1 MISLHLVQVSCSVM
15 SDSLRPHG
23 LQHARLPCLSPTPG
37 DCLNSC
43 PLSWWCQT
51 ISSSVTPFS
60 FHLQSFLASG
70 SFPMSQLFT
79 SGGQSIG
86 VSSLA
91 SALPMNI
98 QDWFPLTWTGWIS
111 LQFKDLSRVFSN
123 TTVQKHWFFGAK
135 PSLWSSSQALWCKS
149 QLMLL
154 KTKAR
159 LIFKDSCNVL
169 SSWWCHL
176 VGPTDLVSKKSL
188 IYHVC
193 ATFILSSI
201 QTQDFTMRKRALF
214 LLWTKKLEKTLI
226 LGRIGD
232 RRRRGWQRMRWLD
245 GITNWMDMSL
255 SKVSELVMDR
265 QAWCSVTYGVAKSQ
279 TELSDWTD
287 WLTEEIHL
295 PSILYL
301 CTDIFQV
308 ILKIILIIV
317 FPLIW
322 RKTYL
327 CSHVMALPCIY
338 TQKRS
343 SASVHLG

>member
-70 SFPMSQLFT
+70 SFPMSQLCT

-135 PSLWSSSQALWCKS
+135 AFLWSKS

-176 VGPTDLVSKKSL
+176 VGPTDLLVSKKSL

-214 LLWTKKLEKTLI
+214 YFELRNWKRPWWWGG
-226 LGRIGD
+226 LGTGEEGD
-232 RRRRGWQRMRWLD
+232 DRGWDGWMASPTRWTWVWVKSWSWWWTGRPGVLWLMGLQR
-245 GITNWMDMSL
+245 
-255 SKVSELVMDR
+255 VR
-265 QAWCSVTYGVAKSQ
+265 QIWA
-279 TELSDWTD
+279 TELTD
-287 WLTEEIHL
+287 WLKK
-295 PSILYL
+295 SISQVFY
-301 CTDIFQV
+301 IFV
-308 ILKIILIIV
+308 L
-317 FPLIW
+317 
-322 RKTYL
+322 T
-327 CSHVMALPCIY
+327 
-338 TQKRS
+338 S
-343 SASVHLG
+343 SK